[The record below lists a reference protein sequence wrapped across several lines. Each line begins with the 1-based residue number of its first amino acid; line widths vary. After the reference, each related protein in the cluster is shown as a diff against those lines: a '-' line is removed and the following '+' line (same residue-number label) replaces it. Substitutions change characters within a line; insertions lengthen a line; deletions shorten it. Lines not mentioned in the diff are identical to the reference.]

1 MRRLVPLLAALLCA
15 CANPFARGPAP
26 SEPVQAATAPAGP
39 AELPP
44 ARVVAGAELFPALPV
59 RQDLSQRD
67 GAVYWRATPE
77 REYRVLR
84 ARERDWLELD
94 TELGPLRASW
104 GLLAATNRDPLQDL
118 PAMLEH
124 ARAAGLAGAD
134 LVFYEEELS
143 GGYLV
148 GPHLYVIREGLL
160 REVGRS
166 DLATASRAEHTRA
179 RARVDRAVGEL
190 VAALPKAKLSP
201 ESLPAVASILAQIP
215 LEDAQTNPD
224 YVPPS
229 FARRLVRSGWLSAL
243 GAPPALARQLRAAVL
258 EAEALRPISRYEGRG
273 GRFELVEDAYGSRV
287 WTLATPERV
296 GYSRLAQAPAYY
308 TNGPVTRLVVRLP
321 VGRDPLRDASAYR
334 SAELWNGP
342 DRVALWS
349 AGEGLAAP
357 DLPAWRSAFP
367 TTGQGVEWAALP
379 DALPPHLLITAPN
392 GDVFALATA
401 FGVVHPAASG
411 KPGDAERFYRE
422 AAAALPNAEHLD
434 LIGEYLLMYA
444 YDSPDPRNPA
454 LIGTRTVS
462 GDIHQTAAQTV
473 ATTAGG
479 MMRGDCD
486 DLSEL
491 DQEIAELQGRNAQ
504 MIGLP
509 AHAALVWADPRP
521 GGTWISYLLQTG
533 QPLGFEAPTLP
544 ESLELVYK
552 SFGSGELFDRTK
564 LEVLLRFSGENTRS
578 SWYLSWRIFADPG
591 YARTMIDVQRDW
603 HFQTYQRAIVKMQE
617 LVAGG
622 DEDPAN
628 YTELAGLYH
637 YTGQY
642 ALGADALAIAIA
654 KSEPGET
661 RLSMQIDRVV
671 ALASADQCDGA
682 RALARELREQEISAL
697 EEKHETR
704 LDEAR
709 LSLADAVMVE
719 RCDPGLALEILARDV
734 TPHVDE
740 QVAALVDSLAVEKLD
755 METWR
760 VATDPV
766 RDRLRWYV
774 ASSVAVLAAT
784 REGELAR
791 SPDRAV
797 ITAASWRWLD
807 ALAFRELDPA
817 DSALSRYAVIG
828 RLLEASSDDPNQ
840 VLAQIEA
847 APLPDA
853 ASPLD
858 PALRGTGEAQRAR
871 DLELVRISPTFWSSE
886 LASLFAKENTAL
898 DPARVADLAR
908 RAERAHAEARA
919 LGLDHRS
926 FEHELRELRLVNAL
940 VAGDERVLRAQLR
953 EIRLENDR
961 RVRMNAASWIAA
973 VARFQTVPQFARI
986 VAIWRE
992 EVDYKPMW
1000 FWIAWSAALNGAT
1013 DHALLVARTAAR
1025 EFGDDRAFAEEYQFM
1040 QRRFAAPPAADTPR
1054 PASDTRPSPPESL
1067 RPPETAHP

>member
-1 MRRLVPLLAALLCA
+1 VGWQSSPSHPL
-15 CANPFARGPAP
+15 
-26 SEPVQAATAPAGP
+26 
-39 AELPP
+39 
-44 ARVVAGAELFPALPV
+44 RVEFVGF
-59 RQDLSQRD
+59 D
-67 GAVYWRATPE
+67 G
-77 REYRVLR
+77 
-84 ARERDWLELD
+84 RERDGKRHD
-94 TELGPLRASW
+94 IKVA
-104 GLLAATNRDPLQDL
+104 
-118 PAMLEH
+118 
-124 ARAAGLAGAD
+124 
-134 LVFYEEELS
+134 LS
-143 GGYLV
+143 GLGV
-148 GPHLYVIREGLL
+148 
-160 REVGRS
+160 
-166 DLATASRAEHTRA
+166 
-179 RARVDRAVGEL
+179 
-190 VAALPKAKLSP
+190 
-201 ESLPAVASILAQIP
+201 AQIS

-229 FARRLVRSGWLSAL
+229 FARRLVRAGWLGEL
-243 GAPPALARQLRAAVL
+243 GAPPALTKELRAAVV
-258 EAEALRPISRYEGRG
+258 EAEVLRPVARYEGRG

-287 WTLATPERV
+287 WTLSTPERV

-308 TNGPVTRLVVRLP
+308 TNGPATRLVVRLP
-321 VGRDPLRDASAYR
+321 VGLNPLRDAARYR
-334 SAELWNGP
+334 SVELWNGP
-342 DRVALWS
+342 EQIATWS
-349 AGEGLAAP
+349 AAGGLAAP
-357 DLPAWRSAFP
+357 DAADWRRAFP
-367 TTGQGVEWAALP
+367 TTGEGVEWAALP
-379 DALPPHLLITAPN
+379 DALPPHLLISAPN
-392 GDVFALATA
+392 GDVLALATGH
-401 FGVVHPAASG
+401 GVVYPAASG
-411 KPGDAERFYRE
+411 KPAEADRFYGE
-422 AAAALPNAEHLD
+422 AAKALPDAAHLD

-444 YDSPDPRNPA
+444 YDSPDPRQPL

-462 GDIHQTAAQTV
+462 GDIHQTAAQTL

-491 DQEIAELQGRNAQ
+491 DQEIAERQGRNAQ

-509 AHAALVWADPRP
+509 AHAALVWAEPRP
-521 GGTWISYLLQTG
+521 GDTWITYLLQTG

-544 ESLELVYK
+544 DSLELAYK

-578 SWYLSWRIFADPG
+578 SWYLSWRIFADPA
-591 YARTMIDVQRDW
+591 YAQTMIDVQRDW

-617 LVAGG
+617 LVASG

-642 ALGADALAIAIA
+642 ALGADALAVAIA

-671 ALASADQCDGA
+671 ALASADQCDAA
-682 RALARELREQEISAL
+682 RALARELRDDEIPAL
-697 EEKHETR
+697 EEKAAGR

-709 LSLADAVMVE
+709 LSLVDSLMVE
-719 RCDPGLALEILARDV
+719 RCDPGLALEILAHDV
-734 TPHVDE
+734 TPQFDE
-740 QVAALVDSLAVEKLD
+740 QLTALVESLRVEKLD

-760 VATDPV
+760 VQTDPM

-774 ASSVAVLAAT
+774 ASSVAVLSAT
-784 REGELAR
+784 RDGELAH

-797 ITAASWRWLD
+797 ITAASWRWVD
-807 ALAFRELDPA
+807 QLAFRELDPA

-828 RLLEASSDDPNQ
+828 RLLEASADDPNQ

-847 APLPDA
+847 APLPP
-853 ASPLD
+853 ASPVLE
-858 PALRGTGEAQRAR
+858 PAIRAEGDAQRER

-886 LASLFAKENTAL
+886 LATLFAKENATL
-898 DPARVADLAR
+898 DPARVTDLAK
-908 RAERAHAEARA
+908 RAEQAHADARA

-926 FEHELRELRLVNAL
+926 FEHELRELRLVVAL
-940 VAGDERVLRAQLR
+940 CSGDERALRAQLH
-953 EIRLENDR
+953 EIKLENDR

-973 VARFQTVPQFARI
+973 VARFQTMPQFAR
-986 VAIWRE
+986 VVEIWKE

-1025 EFGDDRAFAEEYQFM
+1025 EFRDDRAFAEEYQFM
-1040 QRRFAAPPAADTPR
+1040 QRRFAAPPAAETPR

-1067 RPPETAHP
+1067 RPAETAHP